1 LTDGTLLIVD
11 DDPDILET
19 MGMVLEACGYR
30 VIAAR
35 DGQSALDLLRGG
47 ARPALIILDLMM
59 PGMDGWTFLSEQQR
73 DPELAA
79 IPVVVVSGDT
89 DAVRH
94 AEGLEVAA
102 KLCKPVDVDTL
113 LAAVQGHRRVH
124 G

>member
-30 VIAAR
+30 VISAR

-47 ARPALIILDLMM
+47 EQPALIILDLMM
-59 PGMDGWTFLSEQQR
+59 PGMDGWTFLSEQQG
-73 DPELAA
+73 DPALAA

-89 DAVRH
+89 DAVHRAANH
-94 AEGLEVAA
+94 KVAA
-102 KLCKPVDVDTL
+102 ALCKPVDVDTL